1 MHKCTDIYRA
11 GLDASMA
18 LTRPGEP
25 LHFLRKRSTQA
36 QIADFSRLDPVNPQ
50 VGAPT
55 GTVHDGSGQVYPLED
70 ETWPPNPGARGSV
83 PRRFTPP
90 KKRQKELKNFQR
102 VTLEP
107 GETKRVEFQMSPE
120 DLAFTGLDEKPVIEP
135 GEYHVSAL

>member
-1 MHKCTDIYRA
+1 MDQVRFIHSKTKH
-11 GLDASMA
+11 GHQTPA
-18 LTRPGEP
+18 LGDQYLAV
-25 LHFLRKRSTQA
+25 LHRQ
-36 QIADFSRLDPVNPQ
+36 
-50 VGAPT
+50 
-55 GTVHDGSGQVYPLED
+55 
-70 ETWPPNPGARGSV
+70 
-83 PRRFTPP
+83 